1 MRLWARVFL
10 GYFFIVG
17 LAGWFVL
24 RVFVNEVKPGVREA
38 VEEVMVDSAHMVAEL
53 AKDDLV
59 SGRIENG
66 RFHSAIEAYRQRSIR
81 ASIWGRDKLALD
93 LRIYVTDDK
102 GIVRFDSE
110 GEAVG
115 QDYSQWRDV
124 ARTLRGEYGA
134 RSTRDDPE
142 DATSGVLYVAA
153 PVTLNDRIVGV
164 ATVAKPVAAL
174 QPIIERSQRTVFLKG
189 MLLLAAALLI
199 GIVFTAWLTLSFG
212 SLLRYARAL
221 ASGVRAEPPS
231 RARNEIGELSRALAG
246 LRQELDGRAYIE
258 RYVQHLTHEMKS
270 PLSAI
275 RGAGELLAEPMAEDD
290 RRRFAETVVAQTQRM
305 QAMVDRLLR
314 LAQLEQ
320 QRELTGVEAV
330 AIPALF
336 GVLAQRFGSVA
347 AQRGINLHFETGG
360 DPTVIGDRFLLE
372 QALAALIEN
381 ALDFSVAGADGVSVS
396 AATCEG
402 RVSIEVRDSGP
413 GIPEYARERIFER
426 FYSLPRPNG
435 RPKSTGLGLALVRE
449 VATLHHGSISVDNLP
464 EGGVR
469 ARLELPAE

>member
-1 MRLWARVFL
+1 MKLWARVFL
-10 GYFFIVG
+10 GYFVIVG

-38 VEEVMVDSAHMVAEL
+38 VEEVMVDSAHLVAEL
-53 AKDDLV
+53 ARDELA
-59 SGRIENG
+59 SGHLDNG
-66 RFHSAIEAYRQRSIR
+66 RFRAAIDAYRQRSIR
-81 ASIWGRDKLALD
+81 ASIWGRDKMALD

-110 GEAVG
+110 GKAVG

-142 DATSGVLYVAA
+142 EATSGVLYVAA
-153 PVTLNDRIVGV
+153 PVMRKDRIVGV

-189 MLLLAAALLI
+189 LLLLAAALLI
-199 GIVFTAWLTLSFG
+199 GIVFTVWLTLSFG

-221 ASGVRAEPPS
+221 ARGEQGEPPS
-231 RARNEIGELSRALAG
+231 RGQDEIGELSRALAS
-246 LRQELDGRAYIE
+246 LRQEVDGRAYVE
-258 RYVQHLTHEMKS
+258 QYVQHLTHEMKS

-275 RGAGELLAEPMAEDD
+275 RGAGELLAEPMSDGD
-290 RRRFAETVVAQTQRM
+290 RRRFADSVIEQSRRL

-320 QRELTGVEAV
+320 KRELTSVEPV
-330 AIPALF
+330 PLSTLF
-336 GVLAQRFGSVA
+336 DAMAQRFDALA
-347 AQRGINLHFETGG
+347 ARRGIGLGFECDDGA
-360 DPTVIGDRFLLE
+360 TVAGDRFLLE
-372 QALAALIEN
+372 QALAALVEN
-381 ALDFSVAGADGVSVS
+381 ALDFSVAGQAVRVC
-396 AATCEG
+396 AVLQER

-413 GIPEYARERIFER
+413 GIPEYARNRIFER
-426 FYSLPRPNG
+426 FFSLPRPNG
-435 RPKSTGLGLALVRE
+435 GSKSTGLGLALARE
-449 VATLHHGSISVDNLP
+449 VALLHHGSVDIENRT
-464 EGGVR
+464 EGGVC
-469 ARLELPAE
+469 ARLVLPVD